1 MVKLSYSYPKEVL
14 MSTDNAS
21 SSLSIF
27 SSLENRHTRD
37 ALLESAFTG
46 RKGVRYDWQQLLVPS
61 DAIFEASLET
71 LLSSFNAQHIDAG
84 DQYSPS
90 ASK

>member
-1 MVKLSYSYPKEVL
+1 MVKLSYSNPKEVL

-21 SSLSIF
+21 SSISIF
-27 SSLENRHTRD
+27 SSLENRHTCD
-37 ALLESAFTG
+37 ESAFTG
-46 RKGVRYDWQQLLVPS
+46 RKGMRYDWQQLLVPS

-71 LLSSFNAQHIDAG
+71 MLSSFDAQPIDAG

>member
-1 MVKLSYSYPKEVL
+1 MVKLSYSNPKEVL

-21 SSLSIF
+21 SSISIF
-27 SSLENRHTRD
+27 SSLENRHTCD
-37 ALLESAFTG
+37 ESAFTG
-46 RKGVRYDWQQLLVPS
+46 RKGIRYDWQQLLVPS
-61 DAIFEASLET
+61 EAIFEASLET
-71 LLSSFNAQHIDAG
+71 LLSAFDAQHIDTG

>member
-1 MVKLSYSYPKEVL
+1 MVKLSYLNPKEVL

-21 SSLSIF
+21 SSISIF
-27 SSLENRHTRD
+27 SSLENRHTCD
-37 ALLESAFTG
+37 ESAFTG
-46 RKGVRYDWQQLLVPS
+46 RKGMRYDWQQVLVPS

-71 LLSSFNAQHIDAG
+71 LLSSFDAQHIDAG

-90 ASK
+90 AAK

>member
-1 MVKLSYSYPKEVL
+1 MVNFSYSNPKEVL

-27 SSLENRHTRD
+27 SSLENRHTCD
-37 ALLESAFTG
+37 DSAFTG

-71 LLSSFNAQHIDAG
+71 LLSSFDAQHIDAG

>member
-1 MVKLSYSYPKEVL
+1 

-27 SSLENRHTRD
+27 SSLENRHTCD
-37 ALLESAFTG
+37 ESAFTG

-71 LLSSFNAQHIDAG
+71 LLSSFDARHIDAG

>member
-1 MVKLSYSYPKEVL
+1 MVKLSYSNPKEVL

-27 SSLENRHTRD
+27 SSLENRHTCD
-37 ALLESAFTG
+37 ESAFTG

-71 LLSSFNAQHIDAG
+71 LLSSFDAQHIDAG

>member
-1 MVKLSYSYPKEVL
+1 MVKLSYSNPKEVL

-27 SSLENRHTRD
+27 SSLENRHTCD
-37 ALLESAFTG
+37 DSAFTG

-71 LLSSFNAQHIDAG
+71 LLSSLDAQQIDAG
-84 DQYSPS
+84 DQFSPS

>member
-1 MVKLSYSYPKEVL
+1 MVKLSYSNPKEVL

-21 SSLSIF
+21 SSISIF
-27 SSLENRHTRD
+27 SSLENRHTCD
-37 ALLESAFTG
+37 ESAFTG
-46 RKGVRYDWQQLLVPS
+46 RKGMRYDWQQVLVPS

-71 LLSSFNAQHIDAG
+71 LLSSFDAQHIDAG

>member
-1 MVKLSYSYPKEVL
+1 MVKLSYSNPKEVL

-21 SSLSIF
+21 SSISIF
-27 SSLENRHTRD
+27 SSLENRHTCD
-37 ALLESAFTG
+37 ESAFTG
-46 RKGVRYDWQQLLVPS
+46 RKGIRYDWQQLLVPS

-71 LLSSFNAQHIDAG
+71 MLSSFDAQPIDAG

-90 ASK
+90 AAK

>member
-1 MVKLSYSYPKEVL
+1 MVKLSYSNPKEVL

-21 SSLSIF
+21 TSISIL
-27 SSLENRHTRD
+27 SSLENRHTCD
-37 ALLESAFTG
+37 ESAFTG
-46 RKGVRYDWQQLLVPS
+46 RKGIRYDWQQLLVPS

-71 LLSSFNAQHIDAG
+71 MLSSFDAQHIDAG

-90 ASK
+90 AAK

>member
-1 MVKLSYSYPKEVL
+1 

-27 SSLENRHTRD
+27 SSLENRHTCD
-37 ALLESAFTG
+37 ESAFTG
-46 RKGVRYDWQQLLVPS
+46 RKGMRYDWQQVLVPS
-61 DAIFEASLET
+61 DAVFEASLET
-71 LLSSFNAQHIDAG
+71 LLNASDAQPIDAG
-84 DQYSPS
+84 DQFSPS

>member
-1 MVKLSYSYPKEVL
+1 

-21 SSLSIF
+21 SSLSNF
-27 SSLENRHTRD
+27 SSLENRHTCD
-37 ALLESAFTG
+37 DSTFTG
-46 RKGVRYDWQQLLVPS
+46 RKGMRYDWQQMLVPS
-61 DAIFEASLET
+61 DAVFEASLET
-71 LLSSFNAQHIDAG
+71 LLSSIDAQHIDAG

>member
-1 MVKLSYSYPKEVL
+1 MVKLSYSNPKEVL

-21 SSLSIF
+21 TSLSIF
-27 SSLENRHTRD
+27 SSLENRHTCD
-37 ALLESAFTG
+37 ESAFTG
-46 RKGVRYDWQQLLVPS
+46 RKGIRYDWQQLLVPT
-61 DAIFEASLET
+61 DAVFEASLET
-71 LLSSFNAQHIDAG
+71 LLNASDAQHIDAG

>member
-1 MVKLSYSYPKEVL
+1 MVKLSYLNPKEVL

-21 SSLSIF
+21 SSISIF
-27 SSLENRHTRD
+27 SSLENRHTCD
-37 ALLESAFTG
+37 ESAFTG
-46 RKGVRYDWQQLLVPS
+46 RKGIRYDWQQILVPS

-71 LLSSFNAQHIDAG
+71 LLSAFDAQHIDAG
-84 DQYSPS
+84 DQYAPS

>member
-27 SSLENRHTRD
+27 SSLENRHTCD
-37 ALLESAFTG
+37 ESAFTG

-84 DQYSPS
+84 DQFSPS

>member
-1 MVKLSYSYPKEVL
+1 MVKLSYLNPKEVL

-21 SSLSIF
+21 TSISIF
-27 SSLENRHTRD
+27 SSLENRHTCD
-37 ALLESAFTG
+37 ESAFTG
-46 RKGVRYDWQQLLVPS
+46 RKGIRYDWQQMLVPS

-71 LLSSFNAQHIDAG
+71 MLSSFDAQPIDAG

>member
-1 MVKLSYSYPKEVL
+1 MVKLSYSNPKEVL

-21 SSLSIF
+21 SSISIF
-27 SSLENRHTRD
+27 SSLENRHTCD
-37 ALLESAFTG
+37 ESAFTG

-71 LLSSFNAQHIDAG
+71 LLSSFDAQHIDAG

>member
-1 MVKLSYSYPKEVL
+1 

-21 SSLSIF
+21 SSLSNF
-27 SSLENRHTRD
+27 SSLENRHTCD
-37 ALLESAFTG
+37 DSTFTG
-46 RKGVRYDWQQLLVPS
+46 RKGMRYDWQQLMVPS

-71 LLSSFNAQHIDAG
+71 LLSSFDAQHLDAG
-84 DQYSPS
+84 DQYSPT

>member
-1 MVKLSYSYPKEVL
+1 MVKLSYLNPKEVL

-21 SSLSIF
+21 TSISIF
-27 SSLENRHTRD
+27 SSLENRHTCD
-37 ALLESAFTG
+37 ESAFTG
-46 RKGVRYDWQQLLVPS
+46 RKGIRYDWQQMLVPS

-71 LLSSFNAQHIDAG
+71 LLFAFDAQHIDAG
-84 DQYSPS
+84 DQYSPT

>member
-21 SSLSIF
+21 SSLSNF
-27 SSLENRHTRD
+27 SSLENRHTCD
-37 ALLESAFTG
+37 DSTFTG
-46 RKGVRYDWQQLLVPS
+46 RKGMRYDWQQMLVPS
-61 DAIFEASLET
+61 DAVFEASLET
-71 LLSSFNAQHIDAG
+71 LLSSLEAQHIDAG

>member
-1 MVKLSYSYPKEVL
+1 MVKLSYSNPKEVP

-27 SSLENRHTRD
+27 SSLENRHTCD
-37 ALLESAFTG
+37 DSAFTG

-71 LLSSFNAQHIDAG
+71 LLSSFDAQHIDAG
-84 DQYSPS
+84 DQFSPS

>member
-1 MVKLSYSYPKEVL
+1 

-21 SSLSIF
+21 SSLSNL
-27 SSLENRHTRD
+27 SSLENRHTCD
-37 ALLESAFTG
+37 ESAFTG
-46 RKGVRYDWQQLLVPS
+46 RKGMRYDWQQLLVPS
-61 DAIFEASLET
+61 DAVFEASLET
-71 LLSSFNAQHIDAG
+71 LLSSIDAQHIDAG

>member
-1 MVKLSYSYPKEVL
+1 MVKLSYSNPKEVL

-21 SSLSIF
+21 SSISIF
-27 SSLENRHTRD
+27 SSLENRYTCD
-37 ALLESAFTG
+37 ESAFTG
-46 RKGVRYDWQQLLVPS
+46 RKGIRYDWQQILVPS

-71 LLSSFNAQHIDAG
+71 LLSAFDAQHIDAG

>member
-1 MVKLSYSYPKEVL
+1 

-21 SSLSIF
+21 SSLSNF
-27 SSLENRHTRD
+27 SSLENRHTCGD
-37 ALLESAFTG
+37 STFTG

-71 LLSSFNAQHIDAG
+71 LLSSLDAQHLDAG

-90 ASK
+90 ALK

>member
-1 MVKLSYSYPKEVL
+1 MVKLSYSNPKEVL

-21 SSLSIF
+21 SSISIF
-27 SSLENRHTRD
+27 SSLENRHTCD
-37 ALLESAFTG
+37 ESAFTG
-46 RKGVRYDWQQLLVPS
+46 RKGIRYDWQQLLVPS

-71 LLSSFNAQHIDAG
+71 MLSSFDAQPIDAG

>member
-1 MVKLSYSYPKEVL
+1 

-27 SSLENRHTRD
+27 SSLENRPTCD
-37 ALLESAFTG
+37 DSAFTG

>member
-1 MVKLSYSYPKEVL
+1 MVKLSYSNPKEVL

-21 SSLSIF
+21 SSISIF
-27 SSLENRHTRD
+27 SSLENRHTCD
-37 ALLESAFTG
+37 ESAFTG
-46 RKGVRYDWQQLLVPS
+46 RKGIRYDWQQMLVPS
-61 DAIFEASLET
+61 DAIFEATLET
-71 LLSSFNAQHIDAG
+71 LLSSFDAQPIDAG

>member
-1 MVKLSYSYPKEVL
+1 MVKLSYLNPKEVL

-21 SSLSIF
+21 TSISIF
-27 SSLENRHTRD
+27 SSLENRHTCD
-37 ALLESAFTG
+37 ESAFTG
-46 RKGVRYDWQQLLVPS
+46 RKGIRYDWQQLLVPS
-61 DAIFEASLET
+61 EAIFEASLET
-71 LLSSFNAQHIDAG
+71 LLSSIDAQPIDAG

>member
-1 MVKLSYSYPKEVL
+1 MVKLSYSNPKEVL

-27 SSLENRHTRD
+27 SSLENRHTCD
-37 ALLESAFTG
+37 ESAFTG

-71 LLSSFNAQHIDAG
+71 LLSAFNVQHIDAG

>member
-1 MVKLSYSYPKEVL
+1 MVKLSYLNPKEVL

-27 SSLENRHTRD
+27 SSLENRHTCD
-37 ALLESAFTG
+37 ESAFTG
-46 RKGVRYDWQQLLVPS
+46 RKGIRYDWQQLLVPS

-84 DQYSPS
+84 DQFSPS

>member
-1 MVKLSYSYPKEVL
+1 MVKLSYLNPKEVL

-21 SSLSIF
+21 TSISIF
-27 SSLENRHTRD
+27 SSLENRHTCD
-37 ALLESAFTG
+37 ESAFTG
-46 RKGVRYDWQQLLVPS
+46 RKGIRYEWQQLLVPS
-61 DAIFEASLET
+61 EAIFEASLET
-71 LLSSFNAQHIDAG
+71 LLSSFDAQPIDAG

>member
-1 MVKLSYSYPKEVL
+1 MVKLSYSNPKEVL

-21 SSLSIF
+21 TSISIF
-27 SSLENRHTRD
+27 SSLENRHTCD
-37 ALLESAFTG
+37 ESAFTG
-46 RKGVRYDWQQLLVPS
+46 RKGIRYDWQQLLVPS
-61 DAIFEASLET
+61 EAIFEASLET
-71 LLSSFNAQHIDAG
+71 LLSSFDAQHIDAG

>member
-1 MVKLSYSYPKEVL
+1 MVKLSYSNPKEVL

-21 SSLSIF
+21 SSISIF
-27 SSLENRHTRD
+27 SSLENRHTCD
-37 ALLESAFTG
+37 ESAFTG
-46 RKGVRYDWQQLLVPS
+46 RKGIRYDWQQMLVPS

-71 LLSSFNAQHIDAG
+71 MLSSFDAQPIDAG

>member
-1 MVKLSYSYPKEVL
+1 MVKLSYSNPKEVL

-27 SSLENRHTRD
+27 SSLENRHTCD
-37 ALLESAFTG
+37 ESAFTG
-46 RKGVRYDWQQLLVPS
+46 RKGIRYDWQQLLVPS

-71 LLSSFNAQHIDAG
+71 MLSSFDAQPIDAG